1 MPVGTSKAHPYNL
14 RVPFTFLSLSRL
26 SIWVRFAAFLSFL
39 AIFLALVAPA
49 SMLAQELR
57 TGKLG
62 GICSFT
68 SASTSTSISLAAQ
81 TFADAFASLDNNK
94 PDHNDARTHGA
105 SCELCGTLGLVLP
118 ILVVASNGPF
128 VSNELVAFFL
138 PPPVAPSDP
147 GLPFSRGPPAL

>member
-1 MPVGTSKAHPYNL
+1 MPVSTSKAHPYNL

-62 GICSFT
+62 GICSFA
-68 SASTSTSISLAAQ
+68 SASASVSTQ

-105 SCELCGTLGLVLP
+105 SCELCGSLGLVLP
-118 ILVVASNGPF
+118 ILVVASNGHL

>member
-1 MPVGTSKAHPYNL
+1 MSNLKAHPYNP
-14 RVPFTFLSLSRL
+14 RVPFTFSSLSRL

-49 SMLAQELR
+49 SMLAQELH

-68 SASTSTSISLAAQ
+68 STSVAAQ
-81 TFADAFASLDNNK
+81 TFADAFVSLDNKNF
-94 PDHNDARTHGA
+94 DHNDARTHGA
-105 SCELCGTLGLVLP
+105 SCDLCGSLGLVLP
-118 ILVVASNGPF
+118 TLVVASSGLF
-128 VSNELVAFFL
+128 ASGELVTFFL
-138 PPPVAPSDP
+138 PPPVAASDP

>member
-1 MPVGTSKAHPYNL
+1 MSISKAHPYNP
-14 RVPFTFLSLSRL
+14 RVPFTFSSCIRL
-26 SIWVRFAAFLSFL
+26 SSWARFAAFLSFL

-68 SASTSTSISLAAQ
+68 STSVSTQ
-81 TFADAFASLDNNK
+81 TFADTFANLNNNS
-94 PDHNDARTHGA
+94 DHNDARTHGA

-118 ILVVASNGPF
+118 ILVVASSGPF
-128 VSNELVAFFL
+128 ASDELAAFFL
-138 PPPVAPSDP
+138 LPPVAPSDP

>member
-1 MPVGTSKAHPYNL
+1 MSISKAHPYNP
-14 RVPFTFLSLSRL
+14 RVPFTFSSLSRL

-68 SASTSTSISLAAQ
+68 SASASASASNAVSAQ
-81 TFADAFASLDNNK
+81 NFADTFASLDNNN

-128 VSNELVAFFL
+128 ASDELVAFFL